1 MMSSLLAA
9 RIFTIVLAAITGAG
23 VGVVLTF
30 THRQYVVPVA
40 GIPVPL
46 GLLGGLAI
54 VTALLVGMRLAFG
67 DRIAP
72 LAAGLG
78 IVAAIGILGI
88 PLPSGSTVYVNDG
101 IDYVW
106 ILAPVVI
113 AAVVLFWPERRA
125 VRRPRDAAGDAL

>member
-1 MMSSLLAA
+1 MTSSLLAA
-9 RIFTIVLAAITGAG
+9 RVFTVVLAVLVGAG
-23 VGVVLTF
+23 VGFVLTF

-40 GIPVPL
+40 GMPVPL

-54 VTALLVGMRLAFG
+54 VAALLVGMRLAFG

-88 PLPSGSTVYVNDG
+88 PQPNGSTVYANDAL
-101 IDYVW
+101 DYVW

-113 AAVVLFWPERRA
+113 AAVVVFWPERRE
-125 VRRPRDAAGDAL
+125 RRGAS

>member
-1 MMSSLLAA
+1 MTPSLVAA
-9 RIFTIVLAAITGAG
+9 RVVTIVLAVVTGTAIGF
-23 VGVVLTF
+23 VLTF
-30 THRQYVVPVA
+30 THRQYQVELA

-54 VTALLVGMRLAFG
+54 VAALLIGMRLAFG

-78 IVAAIGILGI
+78 VVAAIGILGI
-88 PLPSGSTVYVNDG
+88 PQPNGSTVYANDA

-106 ILAPVVI
+106 VLAPTVI
-113 AAVVLFWPERRA
+113 AAAVVFWPEPGSAGRR
-125 VRRPRDAAGDAL
+125 

>member
-1 MMSSLLAA
+1 VTPSLLAA
-9 RIFTIVLAAITGAG
+9 RVFTIILAVVTGAG
-23 VGVVLTF
+23 VGFVLTF

-54 VTALLVGMRLAFG
+54 VAALLVGMRLAFG
-67 DRIAP
+67 DKVAP

-78 IVAAIGILGI
+78 VMAAIGILGI
-88 PLPSGSTVYVNDG
+88 PLPSGSTLYANDL

-106 ILAPVVI
+106 IFGPAVI
-113 AAVVLFWPERRA
+113 SAVVVFWPERRA
-125 VRRPRDAAGDAL
+125 TSRFE

>member
-1 MMSSLLAA
+1 MTPSLLAA
-9 RIFTIVLAAITGAG
+9 RIFTIILSTVTGAG
-23 VGVVLTF
+23 VGFVLTF

-54 VTALLVGMRLAFG
+54 VAALLIGMRLAFG

-78 IVAAIGILGI
+78 VMAAIGILGI
-88 PLPSGSTVYVNDG
+88 PLSSGSTLYANDLL
-101 IDYVW
+101 DYAW
-106 ILAPVVI
+106 IFGPVVI
-113 AAVVLFWPERRA
+113 SAVVVFWPERRA
-125 VRRPRDAAGDAL
+125 ASRFG